1 MTWMSNYIPQKTTRC
16 DFLSMPSVCS
26 IHSFQ
31 ELTQEKHELKLKLE
45 SVKSEYETT
54 VRELQNDISQLRHEY
69 EESQEQSRQSDRTR
83 AQIVHE
89 LNQQNARLAEQ
100 LNDVSTTYAF
110 FFNIDSLVLGR
121 YGNNLKNVICKV
133 IIYNSGLVIQCKI
146 SHG

>member
-1 MTWMSNYIPQKTTRC
+1 
-16 DFLSMPSVCS
+16 MPSVCS

-45 SVKSEYETT
+45 SVESEYETT

-100 LNDVSTTYAF
+100 LNDVSTT
-110 FFNIDSLVLGR
+110 FNIDSLVLGR
-121 YGNNLKNVICKV
+121 YGNNFENVICKV
-133 IIYNSGLVIQCKI
+133 
-146 SHG
+146 HT